1 MHILEVKHLG
11 KVIEKKEILKDISF
25 SAESGECL
33 LIAGLNGS
41 GKSMLLKTIKGLE
54 KESSGEILI
63 DGKRVKARDRMRKIA
78 LVFQDSSLE
87 IVGESVREDIAFGLE
102 NQGMDKDEIE
112 AKVEEYLGLF
122 GLKSLE
128 DMNPRVLSGGE
139 KRKFAID
146 SVLAMGPEIKL
157 NDEPLSSLDYPS
169 TVLVIKT
176 ICQLKEMG
184 KTVILV
190 SHEAEKLLKHVER
203 TVILKNGEIVSERK
217 SMDSLD
223 DLRKNSI
230 YIPNLPFEE
239 LSWL

>member
-139 KRKFAID
+139 KRKVAIA
-146 SVLAMGPEIKL
+146 SVLAMGPEIIL
-157 NDEPLSSLDYPS
+157 LDEPLSSLDYPS

-203 TVILKNGEIVSERK
+203 TVILKNGEIVSDRK